1 MQKQRCCTKITKHT
15 HNECKTVV
23 SITLENFSFHTK
35 KSENKNGL
43 TIQLNVPYSV
53 HQLPTATHSS
63 TSKLSAHLY
72 ETEKNS
78 LKHFWNCFKTV
89 LKLFWFIFI
98 SMCGEFRRGTASP
111 NAITQSWKL
120 HAEKKSETSWLL
132 LSPVP
137 VPTTT
142 QLNVKQQII
151 KQTQNKAHDCPVTIT
166 NKKFIWCW
174 KEFIRANDD

>member
-1 MQKQRCCTKITKHT
+1 MYEREKVFGANMQKQRCCTKITKHT

-72 ETEKNS
+72 ETEK
-78 LKHFWNCFKTV
+78 
-89 LKLFWFIFI
+89 
-98 SMCGEFRRGTASP
+98 TA
-111 NAITQSWKL
+111 
-120 HAEKKSETSWLL
+120 
-132 LSPVP
+132 
-137 VPTTT
+137 
-142 QLNVKQQII
+142 
-151 KQTQNKAHDCPVTIT
+151 
-166 NKKFIWCW
+166 
-174 KEFIRANDD
+174 